1 MWGNRK
7 PIVLYLFCSVSIIV
21 VLLSMAMVT
30 YLEKIQGKY
39 LFETNENDLAT
50 TKSEP
55 HFVLSRETFKNRK
68 FEFSNL
74 FFLIQRSLSCCIFIR
89 NKLIYCIQILCNYL
103 NEIF

>member
-21 VLLSMAMVT
+21 VLLSMAMVI

-39 LFETNENDLAT
+39 FFETNENDLAT

-55 HFVLSRETFKNRK
+55 HFVLSRETLKNRK